1 MATSYVEKLQARRR
15 KYWKALVLIGML
27 AFLTFIAF
35 ALFGESGILV
45 NMRVK
50 TEFRTLQE
58 ERDRLMAENARLRD
72 EIKAIRTSPRKIE
85 ELGRK
90 EFGFGRPG
98 EIIFHFPA
106 EEEQPIRKYEFPLG
120 DERAVPEETQNL

>member
-1 MATSYVEKLQARRR
+1 MATSYVEQLQAKRR
-15 KYWKALVLIGML
+15 KFWKSLVLIGML

-35 ALFGESGILV
+35 ALFGDSGILV

-50 TEFRTLQE
+50 TEFRHLEE
-58 ERDRLMAENARLRD
+58 ERDRLMAENERLRE
-72 EIKAIRTSPRKIE
+72 EIKAIRTNPRKIE

-98 EIIFHFPA
+98 EIIFHFP
-106 EEEQPIRKYEFPLG
+106 ENRDDPIQQYQFPEV
-120 DERAVPEETQNL
+120 DESANLD

>member
-1 MATSYVEKLQARRR
+1 MTESYVEKLQARRR
-15 KYWKALVLIGML
+15 KYWKALVLIGLL

-50 TEFRTLQE
+50 AEYQRLQD
-58 ERDRLMAENARLRD
+58 ERNRLIAENERLRN
-72 EIKAIRTSPRKIE
+72 EIKAIRTNPRKIE

-98 EIIFHFPA
+98 EIIFHFPD
-106 EEEQPIRKYEFPLG
+106 EPGEPVQRYEFP
-120 DERAVPEETQNL
+120 EAEEGPANL